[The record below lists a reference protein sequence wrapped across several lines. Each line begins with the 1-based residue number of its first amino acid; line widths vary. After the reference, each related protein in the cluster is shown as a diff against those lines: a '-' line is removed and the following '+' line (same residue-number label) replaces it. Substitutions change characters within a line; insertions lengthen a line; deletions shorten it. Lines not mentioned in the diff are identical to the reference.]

1 MGEPTKRAWFQPELV
16 VIVRGNPEELVLEG
30 CKTASISGPGTGSGG
45 CGEAP
50 CAGAPS
56 S

>member
-30 CKTASISGPGTGSGG
+30 CKTASQLGPNGSSTSCGGSTCSGIL
-45 CGEAP
+45 
-50 CAGAPS
+50 S

>member
-1 MGEPTKRAWFQPELV
+1 MGEPTKRAWIQPELV

-30 CKTASISGPGTGSGG
+30 CKTASQFGPTGTSNFCGGSLCSGML
-45 CGEAP
+45 
-50 CAGAPS
+50 S